1 MSSNKALF
9 IFAGSLI
16 LAAAVVAVVLEH
28 MKEINDALGYAKWAA
43 IALAILAAL
52 YGAYRLWHIEHMRSL
67 TRLER
72 RHEVTHRQ
80 QLALEQT
87 QRTALLQE
95 EAASRKTSRE
105 VMQQTLLMARAAQ
118 LNGISVNME
127 YNNDGTLKRFQTVAP
142 QQIIAKTSV
151 HELATAQQQ
160 QQIASP
166 DNTAFPA
173 PHDFTSVL
181 QSFRPTTQAI
191 YMLSTVDQPVTVPM
205 SKVCHVGIGGNTGA
219 GKTNITRMLTAQIL
233 YCRGQVYMANP
244 NYNPVKLNGQHV
256 EDWRP
261 IVRLLQKPVARD
273 INDIN
278 KLLITFLKVFEERK
292 KQADQSLRRGADM
305 FLVLC
310 ELPAIIA
317 QDSKEMDIITKI
329 TRLLREARQY
339 GIHVISEFQDALIS
353 TIGGSSGS
361 RENYNT
367 GYYGGGDTKT
377 AQILLNLEKGEKV
390 SEEGIGYKGSVY
402 LRCESTKARPG
413 RVPFF
418 SNQALYALLGAPPD
432 PMTDDVIYD
441 ESETPE
447 TFATLTP
454 DGRYTDVAR
463 RADATIIDSTL
474 QTRSAMPETPSEFPS
489 VHVGQ
494 SRFTGPLD
502 ELVDAT
508 DATTEDSFPRLNEI
522 QEAQF
527 RAAYKL
533 RPNIDACLSSIR
545 VGTQYRQHV
554 REIITEMKSRGEIA

>member
-1 MSSNKALF
+1 MSSNKTLF
-9 IFAGSLI
+9 VLAGSLI
-16 LAAAVVAVVLEH
+16 MAAAVVAVVLQH
-28 MKEINDALGYAKWAA
+28 MKEINNALGYAMWAA
-43 IALAILAAL
+43 VALAILAAL
-52 YGAYRLWHIEHMRSL
+52 YGIYRLWHVEHLRSL
-67 TRLER
+67 DRKER
-72 RHEVTHRQ
+72 QHEVSHKHQ
-80 QLALEQT
+80 QALEQ
-87 QRTALLQE
+87 QYRASLLE
-95 EAASRKTSRE
+95 EETKSRKKSRE
-105 VMQQTLLMARAAQ
+105 MMDETLLMMRAASI
-118 LNGISVNME
+118 NGLSVNME
-127 YNNDGTLKRFQTVAP
+127 YGNDGTIKRFQTIAP
-142 QQIIAKTSV
+142 QQILAKTSV
-151 HELATAQQQ
+151 QELAAAQ

-166 DNTAFPA
+166 DTAFPA

-181 QSFRPTTQAI
+181 QSFRPTAQSI
-191 YMLSTVDQPVTVPM
+191 YMLSTVDAPVTVPM

-244 NYNPVKLNGQHV
+244 NYNPVKLNGEHV

-310 ELPAIIA
+310 ELPAMIA
-317 QDSKEMDIITKI
+317 QDTKEMDITTKI

-339 GIHVISEFQDALIS
+339 GIHVISEFQDALVS

-367 GYYGGGDTKT
+367 GYYGGGDAKT
-377 AQILLNLEKGEKV
+377 ATILLNLPKGEKV

-402 LRCESTKARPG
+402 LRCESTKARAG

-418 SNQALYALLGAPPD
+418 SNQALYELLGPPPD
-432 PMTDDVIYD
+432 PMTDEVIYD

-447 TFATLTP
+447 TFFTLSP
-454 DGRYTDVAR
+454 DGRYVPPASH
-463 RADATIIDSTL
+463 AYSSVVDSTIE
-474 QTRSAMPETPSEFPS
+474 TRSGERETPRSFPIAT
-489 VHVGQ
+489 GYQ
-494 SRFTGPLD
+494 SRFTDPLD

-508 DATTEDSFPRLNEI
+508 DATTEDSFPRFSEI

-527 RAAYKL
+527 KVAYKL
-533 RPNIDACLSSIR
+533 RPNIDACLSSIH
-545 VGTQYRQHV
+545 VGTQYRQHA
-554 REIITEMKSRGEIA
+554 REIVAELKMQGESK